1 MRSYKKW
8 TDAEIQFINDNLTL
22 LSDEQLASKLSAM
35 TGENISR
42 GMVRRQRRKLGV
54 QKQRGRP
61 RKNKI
66 VENAES

>member
-8 TDAEIQFINDNLTL
+8 TDAEIQFVNDNLTL

-35 TGENISR
+35 TGENISM

-54 QKQRGRP
+54 QKKRGRP
-61 RKNKI
+61 RKHKI